1 VTPPSVLIDATFLA
15 ALADA
20 DHEWRAVAIDV
31 YGMLVEDYERHEV
44 RLRARTDHLRRHPEH
59 RRSLFAPIE
68 SMSVARQ
75 YERAGAA
82 LQSSVDVSADAAVT
96 LVMMKREKI
105 RRVATF
111 DPTFSEFEDVEVV
124 RRATSRTE
132 PPSAPRSTDG

>member
-1 VTPPSVLIDATFLA
+1 VTPPTVLIDETFLA
-15 ALADA
+15 ALGDA
-20 DHEWRAVAIDV
+20 DHEWHAVAV
-31 YGMLVEDYERHEV
+31 ELYGMLVDEYERDEV

-59 RRSLFAPIE
+59 RRTLFAPIE

-82 LQSSVDVSADAAVT
+82 LKSSADVSADVAVT

-105 RRVATF
+105 RRIATL
-111 DPTFSEFEDVEVV
+111 DPAFSEFEDVEVV

-132 PPSAPRSTDG
+132 LPSAPRSTDE